1 MTEAV
6 TPIDKQPD
14 QLRFLDMDEAQFAT
28 VIYMASVGS
37 QMRDYIGTDK
47 LRDEMLKTIQS
58 GKYTNVM
65 DALAWVR
72 GSRNAILQLNGA
84 SSFALNILAQV
95 EDLIIDRMLS
105 VATANDQPEEN
116 K

>member
-14 QLRFLDMDEAQFAT
+14 QLRFLDMDESQFAT
-28 VIYMASVGS
+28 VVYMASVGH
-37 QMRDYIGTDK
+37 QMPNYIGSEQ
-47 LRDEMLKTIQS
+47 LRDEMLKVIQS
-58 GKYTNVM
+58 GKYATVE

-72 GSRNAILQLNGA
+72 GNRNSILQLNGA
-84 SSFALNILAQV
+84 SSFALNLLAQV
-95 EDLIIDRMLS
+95 EDLIIDRMLN
-105 VATANDQPEEN
+105 VAANNEQPEEN